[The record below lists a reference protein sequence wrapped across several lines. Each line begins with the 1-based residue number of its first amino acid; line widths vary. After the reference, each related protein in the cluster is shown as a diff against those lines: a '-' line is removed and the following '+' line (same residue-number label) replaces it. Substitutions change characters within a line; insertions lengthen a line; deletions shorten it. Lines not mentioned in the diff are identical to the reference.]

1 LFSPPAELTFHQHDV
16 ALLTD
21 FYLICALSG
30 MSTAI
35 PDYFWAQFAWKIFF
49 HILSL

>member
-35 PDYFWAQFAWKIFF
+35 PDYFWARFAWKLFS

>member
-1 LFSPPAELTFHQHDV
+1 LLSPAELTFHQYDV
-16 ALLTD
+16 APLTD
-21 FYLICALSG
+21 FYLIFALSD
-30 MSTAI
+30 MNMAI